1 LVNSRSN
8 TPSSTQRRDA
18 LGISSTLYPFEGK
31 FLTLKNGVQMHYLDE
46 GPRTVTGPSKG
57 AVVMVHGNP
66 TWSFYYR
73 DVVRALQSTHR
84 CIVPDHIGMGLSDKP
99 SDDVYSYTLAQ
110 RVEDLDTLIRSTVPE
125 GPITL
130 IMHDWGGMIGTAWA
144 VKNPDRVVRIVALNT
159 AAFRLPESKSFPW
172 PLALTRTP
180 LGAVLVRGGNA
191 FSRVAS
197 HVCVKRGALPKA
209 VRRAYTAPYHSWQDR
224 IATLRFVQ
232 DIPLRESDD
241 AYRVVHETEQKLHLL
256 ADKPML
262 LAFGLQDFV
271 FDKHFLE
278 TWERHFPKAEAL
290 RFPDSGHYILED
302 QREVLLPRI
311 RSFVG

>member
-1 LVNSRSN
+1 MS
-8 TPSSTQRRDA
+8 TASSTQRRDA
-18 LGISSTLYPFEGK
+18 LGIPSALYPFEGK
-31 FLTLKNGVQMHYLDE
+31 FLTLANGVKMHYLDE
-46 GPRTVTGPSKG
+46 GPRDAKG

-73 DVVRALQSTHR
+73 DVVRTLRDAHR

-99 SDDVYSYTLAQ
+99 GDDLYRYTLAQ
-110 RVEDLDTLIRSTVPE
+110 RVDDLDALIRSTVPE

-159 AAFRLPESKSFPW
+159 AAFRLPDSKSFPW

-180 LGAVLVRGGNA
+180 VGAVLVRGGNA

-197 HVCVKRGALPKA
+197 HVCVKRGAMPKE

-241 AYRVVHETEQKLHLL
+241 AYRVVFETEKKLHLL

-278 TWERHFPKAEAL
+278 TWERHFPKAETL

-302 QREVLLPRI
+302 QRDVLLPRI